1 MEMNEQFI
9 KFLTEKIPLNA
20 CSNYIPFGGLF
31 DVSGSENR
39 QMSNGRSRYANAID
53 SLFDCLGTLQ
63 RDETLSENLHLFLSV
78 FGNGIVRPIIT
89 GDALCEVSLDSLER
103 ELRAI
108 QCYGNTNMGE
118 ATCNMLDALQAAK
131 AAAGRRGVNYSQP
144 VLMIVSDGEANDS
157 MDEAMSRLD
166 KMQETDKLVLMPV
179 GIGDPGTA
187 FPVFDRMLAKNR
199 TETPVISSPEEFRSV
214 FHLLGKTVRE
224 IDRGM
229 FTTISDELFGQN
241 RSIQDNSPNFAG

>member
-1 MEMNEQFI
+1 METNAQFI
-9 KFLTEKIPLNA
+9 NDLTAKIPLNA

-39 QMSNGRSRYANAID
+39 LMSNGLSRYENSIVC
-53 SLFDCLGTLQ
+53 LIDCLHKLQ
-63 RDETLSENLHLFLSV
+63 SDETMSENLHLFLSV
-78 FGNGIVRPIIT
+78 FGNGQVRPIIT
-89 GDALCEVSLDSLER
+89 GDALCEISLDSLEK
-103 ELRAI
+103 ELRAVR
-108 QCYGNTNMGE
+108 CCGNTNMGE
-118 ATCNMLDALQAAK
+118 AVCNMLDALLASK

-157 MDEAMSRLD
+157 MDAAMSRLD

-179 GIGDPGTA
+179 GIGNPGTA
-187 FPVFDRMLAKNR
+187 FPIFDRMLANNR
-199 TETPVISSPEEFRSV
+199 TETPVISTPEEFRSV

-229 FTTISDELFGQN
+229 FTTVSDELFGQN
-241 RSIQDNSPNFAG
+241 RSIQDNTPVFA